1 MAFCLMRTLKSLFT
15 LLLLSL
21 VLVAGIWFS
30 IRNPQSVSLDL
41 IAFQLPPMSLALLL
55 IAMLLL
61 GTVLGA
67 ILMLPWIAKLKKRSH
82 KIERAQKRQHE
93 ELHQL
98 RTLNLKDSTAFKD
111 HATTQNRHHLKDTSG

>member
-1 MAFCLMRTLKSLFT
+1 MRTLKSLFT